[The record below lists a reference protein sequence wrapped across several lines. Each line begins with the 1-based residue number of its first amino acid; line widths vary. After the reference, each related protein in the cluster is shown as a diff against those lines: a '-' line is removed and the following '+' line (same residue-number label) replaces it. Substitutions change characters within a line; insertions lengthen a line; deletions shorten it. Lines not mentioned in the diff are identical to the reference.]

1 MLDAI
6 KLIFVDMTIRRL
18 QTSYH
23 KMTLIHLCQIISI
36 FIENHNIIAL
46 YAQCINIKC
55 TVPGSGEHLTP
66 FYHFEGLSIMPKIYN
81 AQYASMNI
89 TFGT

>member
-1 MLDAI
+1 
-6 KLIFVDMTIRRL
+6 
-18 QTSYH
+18 
-23 KMTLIHLCQIISI
+23 MTLIHLCQIISI

-81 AQYASMNI
+81 AQYAFMNI